1 MITLLA
7 FLNGFCMAVNYG
19 DIVFTELMP
28 DPSPST
34 GLPETEYFELY
45 NRSDKPVNLAG
56 WKLQVNDKLYPFAS
70 TEILSK
76 EYLLVCS
83 KNMGQLFGNDIHK
96 TELTSFPS
104 LNNSGAVIQI
114 RDTKNDLVTV
124 ISYDE
129 SWYKN
134 KFKSK
139 GGWSLECID
148 NDNLSGLPYN
158 WKATDNV
165 NGGTPGKVNSV
176 KNNYPDTVLTRLQRM
191 YMTDERSLE
200 LCFNKM
206 ISSDVDDRFFRFVN
220 GDNMVTEVVVSSPDY
235 KNYIIRFSDNLSD
248 SKIYGISVTGL
259 KDISGIKVRDTI
271 FNISLP
277 VKADSFCLSINEV
290 MFNPSEKGFDY
301 VEFVNRSDK
310 CIDLSDVWITNYDES
325 GGLNDGNRL
334 SEKSLPCMPGSYWLV
349 SQKSDSVFLL
359 TGQDNASNGIDVTK
373 MPSMPDDKGS
383 VLLLNGDG
391 FVIDGFVYDN
401 NMHYPLLKD
410 AEGVSLEKINPDLS
424 SAETGSWLSASE
436 SSGFGT
442 PGFVNSQFRNMN
454 PVTGEII
461 FYEKKWFT
469 PDNDGNDDTFLM
481 TVKPEKSGVL
491 TIGVYDMNGVK
502 VKALLTNSYVGTE
515 ESIVWNGKDDNG
527 LIVKTGKYICNV
539 LFCSADGKLFKKR
552 FVINVL

>member
-1 MITLLA
+1 
-7 FLNGFCMAVNYG
+7 MAVNYG